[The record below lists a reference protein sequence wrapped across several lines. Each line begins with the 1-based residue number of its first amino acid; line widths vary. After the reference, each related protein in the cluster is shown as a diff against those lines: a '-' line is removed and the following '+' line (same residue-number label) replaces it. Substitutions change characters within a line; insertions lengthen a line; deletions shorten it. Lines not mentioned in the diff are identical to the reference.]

1 MQGRAGGEGG
11 GWGVWG
17 GGVEGGE
24 RGEQV
29 DNYAANFQNSM
40 KKLVLLSTCSSNMD
54 QLNKKKIK
62 MAIKPEFV
70 AFVAHPQIY
79 KRMRMHAPG

>member
-1 MQGRAGGEGG
+1 
-11 GWGVWG
+11 
-17 GGVEGGE
+17 
-24 RGEQV
+24 
-29 DNYAANFQNSM
+29 
-40 KKLVLLSTCSSNMD
+40 MD